1 MEFKLKIKYTL
12 IFAAIITLIDLPWV
26 NLIMVPK
33 YKKLNVFDI
42 NIRTDAVILAYLCV
56 IIGYPLIVS
65 KFTTLKEQLIVAASL
80 GFISYG
86 IYGFTLAA
94 IYNKYPMNL
103 AIMETLWGTTLF
115 TIATFLTYKIGK
127 YLE

>member
-1 MEFKLKIKYTL
+1 MDFKRTL

-26 NLIMVPK
+26 NLLMIPK

-42 NIRTDAVILAYLCV
+42 NIRSDAAILAYLCV
-56 IIGYPLIVS
+56 IISYPLIIS
-65 KFTTLKEQLIVAASL
+65 KFTTLKEQLIVAASI

-86 IYGFTLAA
+86 IYAFTLAA

-103 AIMETLWGTTLF
+103 AIIETLWGATLF
-115 TIATFLTYKIGK
+115 TIATFVTYKLGK

>member
-1 MEFKLKIKYTL
+1 MDLKRTL

-26 NLIMVPK
+26 NLLMIPK

-42 NIRTDAVILAYLCV
+42 NIRSDAAILAYLCV
-56 IIGYPLIVS
+56 IISYPLIIS
-65 KFTTLKEQLIVAASL
+65 KFTTLKEQLIVAAPI

-86 IYGFTLAA
+86 IYAFTLAA

-103 AIMETLWGTTLF
+103 AIIETLWGTTLF
-115 TIATFLTYKIGK
+115 TIATFLTYKLGK
-127 YLE
+127 YVN

>member
-1 MEFKLKIKYTL
+1 MDLKRTL

-26 NLIMVPK
+26 NLLMIPK

-42 NIRTDAVILAYLCV
+42 NIRSDAAILAYLCV
-56 IIGYPLIVS
+56 IISYPLIIS

-86 IYGFTLAA
+86 IYAFTLAA

-103 AIMETLWGTTLF
+103 AIIETLWGTTLF

>member
-1 MEFKLKIKYTL
+1 MDFKCTL

-26 NLIMVPK
+26 NLLMIPK
-33 YKKLNVFDI
+33 YKKLNVFNI
-42 NIRTDAVILAYLCV
+42 NIRSDAAILAYLCV
-56 IIGYPLIVS
+56 IISYPLIIS
-65 KFTTLKEQLIVAASL
+65 KFTTLKEQLIVAASI

-86 IYGFTLAA
+86 IYAFTLAA

-103 AIMETLWGTTLF
+103 AIIETLWGTTLF

-127 YLE
+127 YVN

>member
-1 MEFKLKIKYTL
+1 MDLKRTL

-26 NLIMVPK
+26 NLLMIPK

-42 NIRTDAVILAYLCV
+42 NIRSDAAIVAYLCV
-56 IIGYPLIVS
+56 IISYPLIIS
-65 KFTTLKEQLIVAASL
+65 KFTTLKEQLIVAASI

-86 IYGFTLAA
+86 IYAFTLAA

-103 AIMETLWGTTLF
+103 AIIETLWGATLF
-115 TIATFLTYKIGK
+115 TIATFVTYKIGK

>member
-1 MEFKLKIKYTL
+1 MKNTL
-12 IFAAIITLIDLPWV
+12 IFAAFITLIDIPWIRYV
-26 NLIMVPK
+26 MFQQ
-33 YKKLNVFDI
+33 YKGVFDI
-42 NIRTDAVILAYLCV
+42 KMKPEAAVIAYTCM
-56 IIGYPLIVS
+56 IITYPLIIS
-65 KFTTLKEQLIVAASL
+65 KFSTLKEQLMIAASI
-80 GFISYG
+80 GCVIYG
-86 IYGFTLAA
+86 TYGFTLAA

>member
-1 MEFKLKIKYTL
+1 MDFKRTL

-26 NLIMVPK
+26 NLLMIPK

-42 NIRTDAVILAYLCV
+42 NIRSDAAIVAYLCV
-56 IIGYPLIVS
+56 IISYPLIIS
-65 KFTTLKEQLIVAASL
+65 KFTTLKEQLIVAASI

-86 IYGFTLAA
+86 IYAFTLAA

-103 AIMETLWGTTLF
+103 AIIETLWGTTLF
-115 TIATFLTYKIGK
+115 TIATFLTYKLGK
-127 YLE
+127 YVN

>member
-1 MEFKLKIKYTL
+1 MDFKRTL

-26 NLIMVPK
+26 NLLMIPK

-42 NIRTDAVILAYLCV
+42 NIRSDAAILAYLCV
-56 IIGYPLIVS
+56 IISYPLIIS
-65 KFTTLKEQLIVAASL
+65 KFTTLKEQLIVAASI

-86 IYGFTLAA
+86 IYAFTLAA

-103 AIMETLWGTTLF
+103 AIIETLWGATLF
-115 TIATFLTYKIGK
+115 TISTFLTYKLGE

>member
-1 MEFKLKIKYTL
+1 MDFKRTL

-26 NLIMVPK
+26 NRLMIPK
-33 YKKLNVFDI
+33 YKKINVFDI
-42 NIRTDAVILAYLCV
+42 NIRSDAAILAYLCV
-56 IIGYPLIVS
+56 IISYPLIIS

-86 IYGFTLAA
+86 IYAFTLAA
-94 IYNKYPMNL
+94 IYNRYPMNL

-115 TIATFLTYKIGK
+115 TIATFLTYKVGK